1 LLNLVITAA
10 MFLVLTFLALVEFK
24 NFKILCKEL
33 EWRKTR
39 TTAREVLKAEKEAFA
54 KFEGGPELYDIL
66 YHVFQVEEE

>member
-1 LLNLVITAA
+1 
-10 MFLVLTFLALVEFK
+10 M
-24 NFKILCKEL
+24 